1 MCKICFCDIHRY
13 KSYLKTKEK
22 AAATIEKYIR
32 DATAFSKWLDGKA
45 ADKENLLEY
54 KEEISKTLS
63 PGSVNSIISSLN
75 SLLEYLGS
83 PLRLKT
89 LKIQRRIF
97 ADKSREL

>member
-75 SLLEYLGS
+75 SLLEYCRHFR
-83 PLRLKT
+83 PLQHKYHAYIHDGIR
-89 LKIQRRIF
+89 
-97 ADKSREL
+97 